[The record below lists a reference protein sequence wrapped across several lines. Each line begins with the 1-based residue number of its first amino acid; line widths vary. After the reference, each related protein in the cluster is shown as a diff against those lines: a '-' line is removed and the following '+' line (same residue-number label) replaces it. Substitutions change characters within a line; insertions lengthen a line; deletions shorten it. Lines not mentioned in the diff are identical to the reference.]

1 MNGKA
6 VLHYAEYKIK
16 KRDLYLNRMIAFQDK
31 EMIRDHERSGDK
43 GA

>member
-1 MNGKA
+1 METELLLKC
-6 VLHYAEYKIK
+6 LD